1 MTFLF
6 NKIKSLNLSI
16 LVIHYR
22 FVPNRDPIIKLPVKL
37 QNMSLSKYLVEKQ
50 NWDNNY
56 QNLIKFGGQ
65 RQTCYYIKKPNDY
78 ELNYLVSY
86 PQNLKEYR
94 LPESKCRKIGSKG
107 FAEVYD
113 NKNALEINTLLMFTL
128 ILSIILIL

>member
-1 MTFLF
+1 
-6 NKIKSLNLSI
+6 
-16 LVIHYR
+16 
-22 FVPNRDPIIKLPVKL
+22 
-37 QNMSLSKYLVEKQ
+37 MSLSKYLVSKQ

-86 PQNLKEYR
+86 PQNLKEYKP
-94 LPESKCRKIGSKG
+94 PESKCRKIGSKG